1 MSKDHHKN
9 VLSAKQV
16 KKDLEHLHDTY
27 LVKLGAVSDQLFSV
41 QSLKAS
47 LSRLFETGELGEVI
61 TDPNYFNDR
70 VCLDRDTIEF
80 KNLCGFMVSDCFFD
94 LADGFFHIGCK
105 VRFLNSFNVGPEDEI
120 EFIPRV
126 LFDDQGRPKIVAFD
140 VKAYPFFDGITE
152 AVKRNSYGYFYGKN
166 SLIKS
171 DSAYRALTL
180 GYFDKNKYPRIDLDR
195 VLSGLVLR
203 SIRGEPMGEGCR
215 PPTGRT
221 KQRWRTVDHNNSL
234 GRVIS
239 YAINDHSEDA
249 YFVAGVIELN
259 LNNPLV
265 LETFKQG
272 ALTIAPRVSMNVD
285 IFSSCTELICFDLIQ
300 E

>member
-1 MSKDHHKN
+1 MTKSCGKN

-16 KKDLEHLHDTY
+16 KKNLEHLHDTH

-47 LSRLFETGELGEVI
+47 LSRLFEAGELGEVI
-61 TDPNYFNDR
+61 TDPDYFNDGI
-70 VCLDRDTIEF
+70 CLDRDTIEF

-94 LADGFFHIGCK
+94 LDDGFFHIGCK
-105 VRFLNSFNVGPEDEI
+105 VRFLNSFNVRTEDEI

-126 LFDDQGRPKIVAFD
+126 SFDGQGRPKIVAFD
-140 VKAYPFFDGITE
+140 VKIHPFIDGITE
-152 AVKRNSYGYFYGKN
+152 AVKSHSYGYTHVKN
-166 SLIKS
+166 FLSQTDSNTHTLI
-171 DSAYRALTL
+171 L
-180 GYFDKNKYPRIDLDR
+180 GYFDKNKIAPIELER
-195 VLSGLVLR
+195 VLSRLSLSGAP
-203 SIRGEPMGEGCR
+203 IGEGSR
-215 PPTGRT
+215 PPTGRS
-221 KQRWRTVDHNNSL
+221 KKRWRTVDHNNSL

-259 LNNPLV
+259 FNNPLV
-265 LETFKQG
+265 LEAFKQG